1 MNQQKIIITI
11 NRECG
16 SGGGEMARLLGQKL
30 GIKVYDRTILERIA
44 KQYNMT
50 VESMDRVK
58 AKNPHWWDDICN
70 FYQQFGSFQTGEK
83 PSFEATPMILYS
95 AEARL
100 LREVAEKESCILVG
114 RVGFHIFQGNPD
126 ALHVLIIADRDAR
139 INRIATKQN
148 LTPKEAAKVV
158 DRIDKERNTFV
169 KHVADVSRFDAHNY
183 DLVLNVTGMTPEK
196 VVAFLED
203 YIQLKKKG

>member
-1 MNQQKIIITI
+1 MNQQKLIITI

-16 SGGGEMARLLGQKL
+16 SGGGEIARLLGQKL

-44 KQYNMT
+44 EQYNMT
-50 VESMDRVK
+50 IENMDRVK

-70 FYQQFGSFQTGEK
+70 FYQQFGSFQPREK
-83 PSFEATPMILYS
+83 PSSEATPMVLYS

-100 LREVAEKESCILVG
+100 LREVAEKESCIIIG
-114 RVGFHIFQGNPD
+114 RVGFHIFQGNPN
-126 ALHVLIIADRDAR
+126 ALNLLIIADRDAR

-183 DLVLNVTGMTPEK
+183 DCVLNVTGMTPEK
-196 VVAFLED
+196 VVSFLED
-203 YIQLKKKG
+203 YIRLKKTM

>member
-16 SGGGEMARLLGQKL
+16 SGGGEIARLLGQKL
-30 GIKVYDRTILERIA
+30 GIKVYDRTILKSIA
-44 KQYNMT
+44 EQYNMT
-50 VESMDRVK
+50 VESMDRGK

-83 PSFEATPMILYS
+83 LTSEVTPMALYS
-95 AEARL
+95 AEERL
-100 LREVAEKESCILVG
+100 LREVAEKESCIIIG
-114 RVGFHIFQGNPD
+114 RVGFHIFQENPN
-126 ALHVLIIADRDAR
+126 ALNLLIIADRDAR

-183 DLVLNVTGMTPEK
+183 DCVLNVTGMTPEK
-196 VVAFLED
+196 VVSFLED
-203 YIQLKKKG
+203 YIRLKKTV

>member
-1 MNQQKIIITI
+1 M
-11 NRECG
+11 
-16 SGGGEMARLLGQKL
+16 
-30 GIKVYDRTILERIA
+30 GIKVYDRTILKSIA
-44 KQYNMT
+44 EQYNMT

-83 PSFEATPMILYS
+83 LSSEVTPMALYS
-95 AEARL
+95 AEERL
-100 LREVAEKESCILVG
+100 LREVAEKESCIIIG
-114 RVGFHIFQGNPD
+114 RVGFHIFQGNPN
-126 ALHVLIIADRDAR
+126 ALNLLIIADRDAR

-183 DLVLNVTGMTPEK
+183 DCVLNVTGMTPEK
-196 VVAFLED
+196 VVSFLED
-203 YIQLKKKG
+203 YIRLKKTV

>member
-1 MNQQKIIITI
+1 M
-11 NRECG
+11 
-16 SGGGEMARLLGQKL
+16 
-30 GIKVYDRTILERIA
+30 GIKVYDRTILKSIA
-44 KQYNMT
+44 EQYNMT

-83 PSFEATPMILYS
+83 LSSEVTPMALYS
-95 AEARL
+95 AEERL
-100 LREVAEKESCILVG
+100 LREVAEKESCIIIG
-114 RVGFHIFQGNPD
+114 RVGFHIFQENPN
-126 ALHVLIIADRDAR
+126 ALNLLIIADRDAR

-169 KHVADVSRFDAHNY
+169 KHVADVSRFDVHNY
-183 DLVLNVTGMTPEK
+183 DCVLNVTSMTPEK
-196 VVAFLED
+196 VVSFLED
-203 YIQLKKKG
+203 YIRLKKTV